1 MTKDL
6 QGKIGLLGRYTMQLL
21 HLSWQPPPT
30 TPADEQVQP
39 GHSHTHQEGSDGD
52 DTNTSDN
59 QQFLRHNNMNKSR
72 QGMNNLITGTASSAV
87 QANRYMVISTH
98 GASRTMHMQ
107 HFAHCTLASQGRVAM
122 DTTHNLTTATS
133 GTNASIAGSN
143 PSQCRTHRYTMT
155 LVDTFTVQLPL
166 LHGSRC
172 YTDSSTVPDSVSS
185 CGGTTQFNIIPSV
198 PISHLIL
205 STQEISW
212 TR

>member
-1 MTKDL
+1 MWYIWKARNYRRFARKNWTTWQVHHSVVAFIMTA
-6 QGKIGLLGRYTMQLL
+6 T
-21 HLSWQPPPT
+21 SAT

-59 QQFLRHNNMNKSR
+59 QQFLRHNNMNELR
-72 QGMNNLITGTASSAV
+72 QGMNNLITGTASSA
-87 QANRYMVISTH
+87 
-98 GASRTMHMQ
+98 G
-107 HFAHCTLASQGRVAM
+107 QGLVAM
-122 DTTHNLTTATS
+122 DITHNLTTATS
-133 GTNASIAGSN
+133 GSNASTAGIN
-143 PSQCRTHRYTMT
+143 PSQCRMHRYTMT

-205 STQEISW
+205 STQEIS
-212 TR
+212 